1 MPRLYICI
9 CWRLDGPPFQQH
21 SIMPVFSTRFSILF
35 PFGLHFFVLCFVSGI
50 LCIFPLWI
58 CRVQLIVL
66 SCGPHSSLYI
76 YLYMHLSYILGGSGR
91 GRGMSH
97 RQETRSWVPLAPIY
111 LRVFSL
117 HISCSF
123 VFHSISSVSNFFS
136 FYQVFLDANQW
147 AGSGRL
153 GVGGRWRI
161 FLGKGDKVK
170 ARSFALT

>member
-1 MPRLYICI
+1 
-9 CWRLDGPPFQQH
+9 
-21 SIMPVFSTRFSILF
+21 
-35 PFGLHFFVLCFVSGI
+35 
-50 LCIFPLWI
+50 
-58 CRVQLIVL
+58 
-66 SCGPHSSLYI
+66 
-76 YLYMHLSYILGGSGR
+76 MHLSYILGGSGR

-170 ARSFALT
+170 ARSFALTWAKAFPLFPFPPNIAQVSLFYQILGVGNPHTYYTLKKKSKSLKLFRIFCCAETPSFFWNIK